1 MKIQNLLITT
11 ILAMSVTQA
20 AIAQFE
26 ASSQA
31 VTIALTGKYQEPGYE
46 DEDGNPT
53 EESYTSQEGP
63 NGPTKEV
70 NAIKINAK
78 AYKVGNKE
86 ILQLALGEDVSTSG
100 WSIVYKDGVMSA
112 TKKNQEPITLDDI
125 DVSEFA
131 EMEEFTASEVTTTT
145 YKYNKDGE
153 STATQTYAGSGT
165 IEGPVTITYGESEMI
180 GYVSGSY
187 KAVTWYL
194 DPTDKSQIEE
204 PLNLPGAVKITGLSG
219 SQEGDNGYEVFTGS
233 VNLAA
238 AKANKVA
245 SE

>member
-1 MKIQNLLITT
+1 
-11 ILAMSVTQA
+11 MSVTQA

-86 ILQLALGEDVSTSG
+86 ILSLALGDGVSPKG

-112 TKKNQEPITLDDI
+112 TKKNEDDI
-125 DVSEFA
+125 TIDVDMSAFA
-131 EMEEFTASEVTTTT
+131 ELEAFAASEVTTTT

>member
-1 MKIQNLLITT
+1 MKIQNLLINT

-46 DEDGNPT
+46 DVDGNPA
-53 EESYTSQEGP
+53 EELSTIQEGP

-70 NAIKINAK
+70 LAKKINAK

-86 ILQLALGEDVSTSG
+86 ILQLALPDESISG
-100 WSIVYKDGVMSA
+100 WSIVYKDGEMLA
-112 TKKNQEPITLDDI
+112 TKKNEEPITIDI
-125 DVSEFA
+125 DVSAFA
-131 EMEEFTASEVTTTT
+131 EMTAFAVSEVTTTT
-145 YKYNKDGE
+145 TKYNSDGDP
-153 STATQTYAGSGT
+153 TATQTYAGSGT

-180 GYVSGSY
+180 GYVSGTY
-187 KAVTWYL
+187 KSTTWYS
-194 DPTDKSQIEE
+194 DPSDKSSFESI
-204 PLNLPGAVKITGLSG
+204 NIPGAVKITGLSG
-219 SQEGDNGYEVFTGS
+219 SQEGDYGDEVFTGS

-238 AKANKVA
+238 AKANKVQ
-245 SE
+245 

>member
-1 MKIQNLLITT
+1 
-11 ILAMSVTQA
+11 MSVTQA

-31 VTIALTGKYQEPGYE
+31 VTIALTGKYLEPGYE

-53 EESYTSQEGP
+53 EELNTSQEGS

-112 TKKNQEPITLDDI
+112 TKKNEDDI
-125 DVSEFA
+125 TIDVDMSAFA
-131 EMEEFTASEVTTTT
+131 ELEAFAESEVTTTT
-145 YKYNKDGE
+145 YKYNSDGDP
-153 STATQTYAGSGT
+153 TATQTYAGSGT
-165 IEGPVTITYGESEMI
+165 IEGPVTITYGDSEMV
-180 GYVSGSY
+180 GYVSGAY
-187 KAVTWYL
+187 KATTWYS
-194 DPTDKSQIEE
+194 DPSDKSTVDAI
-204 PLNLPGAVKITGLSG
+204 NIPGAVKITGLSG
-219 SQEGDNGYEVFTGS
+219 SQEGDYGDEVFTGS

-238 AKANKVA
+238 AKANKVQ
-245 SE
+245 